1 MRQSKDQSKTG
12 PDALALPGK
21 DALRKSALAAP
32 KDAGKSGVTERETP
46 APPLRLRMRLSSI
59 GDVKLELARLYRET
73 RANKVATQD
82 ASRMANMLL
91 ILGRLIE
98 GSDVEARLDALETQQ
113 RKENPTWSTQH

>member
-1 MRQSKDQSKTG
+1 MTSAKQ
-12 PDALALPGK
+12 PHAL
-21 DALRKSALAAP
+21 ALAAP
-32 KDAGKSGVTERETP
+32 KDAEKPGVTEGDTP